1 MHHSLL
7 DKYMKGYQTF
17 REKYV
22 SGNTSLMSALS
33 ANGQR
38 PTTMVIG
45 CSDSRVDPSVILQ
58 CDPGELFVIR
68 NVANIIPPF
77 ESNGGYHGTSA
88 ALEFGINYLNIK
100 EMIILGHSQCGGIHA
115 LVSKQLNDQSDFIEK
130 WVSIVNGDIDKENWS
145 VDDYAKQAL
154 ICSYQNCLTFPW
166 ISDRLKKNLLTIH
179 QWYFDIHH
187 GELFIYD
194 EEKKLFRTFE

>member
-38 PTTMVIG
+38 PTTMVVG

-115 LVSKQLNDQSDFIEK
+115 LVSKQLNDQSNFIEK

>member
-1 MHHSLL
+1 
-7 DKYMKGYQTF
+7 MKGYQTF